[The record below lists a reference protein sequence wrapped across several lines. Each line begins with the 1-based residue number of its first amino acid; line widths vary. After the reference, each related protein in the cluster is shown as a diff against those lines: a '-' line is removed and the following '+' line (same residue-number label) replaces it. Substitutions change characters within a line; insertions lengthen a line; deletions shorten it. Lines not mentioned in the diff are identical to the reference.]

1 MYSHSTL
8 RGSKYNN
15 KTRGSVDNQAVHRG
29 AATDYCKLHCASA
42 DFRLMFGRGKAA
54 RDQQTPVVV
63 GGIDGF
69 GFGEGNG

>member
-1 MYSHSTL
+1 M
-8 RGSKYNN
+8 
-15 KTRGSVDNQAVHRG
+15 
-29 AATDYCKLHCASA
+29 TDYCKLHCASA

-69 GFGEGNG
+69 GFGFGFGEGNG